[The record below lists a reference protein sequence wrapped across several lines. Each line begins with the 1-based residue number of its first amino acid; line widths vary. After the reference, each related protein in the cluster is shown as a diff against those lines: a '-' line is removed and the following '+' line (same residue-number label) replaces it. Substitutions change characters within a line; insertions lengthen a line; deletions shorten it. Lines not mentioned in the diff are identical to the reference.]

1 MAVPVTYSLTVDHK
15 NSDAYYQRVRAFTD
29 EVLERAAESLM
40 PSVTEFTEYLRKSR
54 LEDLRTDEEYVLEL
68 LSFGLLWKII
78 RRVCPVGQALR
89 NPTSCF

>member
-15 NSDAYYQRVRAFTD
+15 DSDAYYQRVREFTD

-54 LEDLRTDEEYVLEL
+54 LEDLRTDEEYILEL
-68 LSFGLLWKII
+68 LSFGLL
-78 RRVCPVGQALR
+78 
-89 NPTSCF
+89 